1 MQQSISVISSRFEN
15 RNEIEFNSL
24 LDEIKAL
31 PQLEKPLKL
40 IDTTKYDSH
49 VWEKGGFGH
58 IPKGDLVQIDLGK
71 IGSFNTYLSKEIYID
86 DSKRIELKTD
96 SLQLIVAL
104 DTTGNYGLLL
114 FVFELNYRDVSPLEG
129 LAENKIFRYF
139 RGPGKDELNK
149 FKVFEGQEKIEE
161 VSLHD
166 IFKLCLPAIDEKVLF
181 PTPKPTQFHFLDK
194 SEYISEL
201 NKDSYCYNIL
211 RLPASKNEEAE
222 ERYFRNSDHHTFENS
237 SIYFFGMNEGAII
250 MSPYKSPK
258 QLFPG
263 FFPAFFLALIRREL
277 VLHLVKKQAETMDV
291 KNLLNN
297 ESSQIQM
304 LNELR
309 KKIYLS
315 TFLTSLPISQ
325 YSEIQSIFRMMN
337 HNFSGEDLIEL
348 KLSLNEIITLIQEE
362 NDKESGNREKSISV
376 FLGVLGITGVIS
388 FIFDYFFI
396 SKNEKILDS
405 LEFPL
410 NLMPLFIF
418 ILTFLFVW
426 RFIRKK

>member
-1 MQQSISVISSRFEN
+1 MQKSFSVISSRFEK
-15 RNEIEFNSL
+15 RIGFDFNSL
-24 LDEIKAL
+24 STEIKLL
-31 PQLEKPLKL
+31 PQLEEQLKL

-49 VWEKGGFGH
+49 VWKKGGFGH
-58 IPKGDLVQIDLGK
+58 IPKEDIIQIDLK
-71 IGSFNTYLSKEIYID
+71 KFDSFSSYLSKEIYVD
-86 DSKRIELKTD
+86 DSKRIELRID
-96 SLQLIVAL
+96 SLQLIIAL
-104 DTTGNYGLLL
+104 DSTGNYGLLL
-114 FVFELNYRDVSPLEG
+114 FLFELNYRDVSPLEG

-149 FKVFEGQEKIEE
+149 FKVFQGHEKIEE
-161 VSLHD
+161 ISLYD
-166 IFKLCLPAIDEKVLF
+166 IFKICLPGLDEKVLF
-181 PTPKPTQFHFLDK
+181 PVPKPTQFHFLDK
-194 SEYISEL
+194 SEYLSEL

-222 ERYFRNSDHHTFENS
+222 DKYFRNSDHHTFENS
-237 SIYFFGMNEGAII
+237 SIYFFCMNEGAVI

-263 FFPAFFLALIRREL
+263 FFPVFFLALIRREL
-277 VLHLVKKQAETMDV
+277 VLHLVKKQAETMDI

-297 ESSQIQM
+297 ESRQIQM

-325 YSEIQSIFRMMN
+325 YSEIQAIFRMMN
-337 HNFSGEDLIEL
+337 HNFSGDDLNEL
-348 KLSLNEIITLIQEE
+348 KMSLNEIITLIQEE
-362 NDKESGNREKSISV
+362 NDKESGDREKSISV
-376 FLGVLGITGVIS
+376 FLGVLGITGAIS